1 MRSLSCLLVL
11 SLLAMTA
18 GCGSGYNNPATNVGL
33 YGDWNVAMYPTS
45 STTPVYVF
53 ALAISQEGSNNY
65 SGASTT
71 YTGTVAIPTNMC
83 INGSALSVSATST
96 TSSSVTT
103 YTMTITDATSDTAIT
118 VTGTLPTTTT
128 STVQGSYSNA
138 ASSTCPAS
146 AGTMTMVA
154 Q

>member
-1 MRSLSCLLVL
+1 MRSLPYLLVF

-18 GCGSGYNNPATNVGL
+18 GCGSGYNNPTTNVGL

-53 ALAISQEGSNNY
+53 ALAISQEGNSNY

-71 YTGTVAIPTNMC
+71 YTGTVSIPTNMC
-83 INGSALSVSATST
+83 ISASALSVSASTITSG
-96 TSSSVTT
+96 SVTS
-103 YTMTITDATSDTAIT
+103 YTMTITDATSDTVIT

-128 STVQGSYSNA
+128 STVQGSFSNA

-146 AGTMTMVA
+146 AGSMTMVA